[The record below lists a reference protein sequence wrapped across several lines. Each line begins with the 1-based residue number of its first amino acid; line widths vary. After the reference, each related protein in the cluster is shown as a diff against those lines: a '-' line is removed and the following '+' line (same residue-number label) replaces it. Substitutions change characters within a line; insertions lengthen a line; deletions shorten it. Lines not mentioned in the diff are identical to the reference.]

1 MSDVVVKLP
10 VRNGEEAQLFGDYL
24 SRFLQSRDQEAE
36 LWAANSDAPYV
47 MVHSDPLADIEM
59 KVVTFQERRA
69 AVAFFQGWTE
79 ACTGLGR
86 KA

>member
-10 VRNGEEAQLFGDYL
+10 LRNLEEAQLFGLYL
-24 SRFLQSRDQEAE
+24 SRFLQSCDRDAE

-59 KVVTFQERRA
+59 KVVTFQERQA
-69 AVAFFQGWTE
+69 AAAFYQGWSE
-79 ACTGLGR
+79 ARTGLAQKG
-86 KA
+86 

>member
-1 MSDVVVKLP
+1 MSDVVVRLP
-10 VRNGEEAQLFGDYL
+10 VRDGEEAQLFGSYL

-47 MVHSDPLADIEM
+47 MVHSDPLTDLEM

-69 AVAFFQGWTE
+69 AAAFSEGWAE
-79 ACTGLGR
+79 ARIALGR

>member
-10 VRNGEEAQLFGDYL
+10 VRDGAEAQLFGDYL
-24 SRFLQSRDQEAE
+24 SHFLASQGREAE

-47 MVHSDPLADIEM
+47 MIHSDPLTDVEM
-59 KVVTFQERRA
+59 KVITFQERHA
-69 AVAFFQGWTE
+69 AAAFSRGWAE
-79 ACTGLGR
+79 ACIGLHQ

>member
-1 MSDVVVKLP
+1 MSDVIVKLP
-10 VRNGEEAQLFGDYL
+10 LRSGEEARLFGDYL

-47 MVHSDPLADIEM
+47 MIHSDPLTDVEM
-59 KVVTFQERRA
+59 KVITFQERRA
-69 AVAFFQGWTE
+69 AAAFSQGWAE
-79 ACTGLGR
+79 AQIGLGG

>member
-10 VRNGEEAQLFGDYL
+10 VRNSEEAQLFGDYL
-24 SRFLQSRDQEAE
+24 SRFLQNCDKEAQR
-36 LWAANSDAPYV
+36 WAANSDAPYV
-47 MVHSDPLADIEM
+47 MVHSDPLTDLEM
-59 KVVTFQERRA
+59 KVVTFQERRTA
-69 AVAFFQGWTE
+69 AAFFQGWAE

>member
-10 VRNGEEAQLFGDYL
+10 LRNLEEAQLFGVYL
-24 SRFLQSRDQEAE
+24 SRFLQSCDRAAE
-36 LWAANSDAPYV
+36 RWAANSDAPYV

-59 KVVTFQERRA
+59 KVVTFQERQA
-69 AVAFFQGWTE
+69 AADFYQGW
-79 ACTGLGR
+79 AQARTGLA

>member
-10 VRNGEEAQLFGDYL
+10 VRDGEEAQLFGDYL
-24 SRFLQSRDQEAE
+24 SRFLHSRDHDAE

-47 MVHSDPLADIEM
+47 IIHSDPLTDVEM
-59 KVVTFQERRA
+59 KVITFQERA
-69 AVAFFQGWTE
+69 AAADFSQGWAE
-79 ACTGLGR
+79 ARTGLGR